1 MNFTF
6 HGTTDRQVIIRKDST
21 RNMTYLIE
29 MRLVEYEIE
38 EITLGVEASTG
49 SGFSSASVVVVFKSL
64 RIYYYLNVF
73 AQFILHDS
81 LQTPP
86 GCI

>member
-1 MNFTF
+1 M
-6 HGTTDRQVIIRKDST
+6 
-21 RNMTYLIE
+21 
-29 MRLVEYEIE
+29 EYEIE
-38 EITLGVEASTG
+38 EITLDVQANTG
-49 SGFSSASVVVVFKSL
+49 SGFSYASVVVVFKSL
-64 RIYYYLNVF
+64 RIYHYLNVF